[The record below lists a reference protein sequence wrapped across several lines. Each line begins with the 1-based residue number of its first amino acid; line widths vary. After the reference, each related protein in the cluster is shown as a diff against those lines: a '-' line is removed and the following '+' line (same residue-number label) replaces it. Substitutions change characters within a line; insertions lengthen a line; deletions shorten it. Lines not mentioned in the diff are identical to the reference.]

1 MKKGETEA
9 QKATSGQY
17 LSLGAE
23 SLRAPERPQ
32 PHYGTDGALPALWP
46 SEPEASRGLGESSS
60 PRPRARHGAEQKACH
75 GAPPSTSESTA
86 SRHPCL
92 SHQLSTH
99 PEQWR
104 PERHRQPGQHP
115 CVPGLGDR
123 PQQHSLNTSQGS
135 RLGLWPGEWSPSP
148 HHPGGYL

>member
-86 SRHPCL
+86 SLLIASAVHAPRATAPRAAQAAGPAPVC
-92 SHQLSTH
+92 
-99 PEQWR
+99 PR
-104 PERHRQPGQHP
+104 AGRQA
-115 CVPGLGDR
+115 
-123 PQQHSLNTSQGS
+123 SAA
-135 RLGLWPGEWSPSP
+135 
-148 HHPGGYL
+148 

>member
-46 SEPEASRGLGESSS
+46 SEVLPAAGGKQGIRGKQQPQTEG
-60 PRPRARHGAEQKACH
+60 PAR
-75 GAPPSTSESTA
+75 
-86 SRHPCL
+86 R
-92 SHQLSTH
+92 
-99 PEQWR
+99 
-104 PERHRQPGQHP
+104 
-115 CVPGLGDR
+115 
-123 PQQHSLNTSQGS
+123 
-135 RLGLWPGEWSPSP
+135 
-148 HHPGGYL
+148 